1 MSRRLAAI
9 VALVVGA
16 ATLVLAVV
24 LAVTEFPRGLGLPE
38 HSRPCASERVHIGC
52 RPHADGS

>member
-1 MSRRLAAI
+1 MTRRLAAL

-24 LAVTEFPRGLGLPE
+24 VAISEFPRG
-38 HSRPCASERVHIGC
+38 
-52 RPHADGS
+52 